1 MKKIKNDIFIS
12 IIIICVVL
20 SFLLL
25 YYINRKVVPIL
36 EKYGESTMNNIL
48 STTINDVVKSEFKN
62 KNLDNMINI
71 IKDNDNIELID
82 YNTQV
87 INEILS
93 DVTDKILV
101 SIKNIEISNIKNY
114 KEENMVYNI
123 PISMATNN
131 VFFGNL
137 GPRIPIKFNVIG
149 HVDTSIKSEIKEYGI
164 NNALIKIYINIKL
177 TSQVIV
183 PFSSK
188 ETIVSL
194 DVPISYKL
202 IKGTVPRYYGGLIRQ
217 NSNLLSTNIE

>member
-1 MKKIKNDIFIS
+1 MKKIKNNIFIS
-12 IIIICVVL
+12 IIIICIVL

-48 STTINDVVKSEFKN
+48 RTTINEVVRSEFEN
-62 KNLDNMINI
+62 KNLDNMISI
-71 IKDNDNIELID
+71 IKEDDNIELID

-93 DVTDKILV
+93 DVTNKLLV
-101 SIKNIEISNIKNY
+101 SIKNIEISNIKKY
-114 KEENMVYNI
+114 EEENMIYNI
-123 PISMATNN
+123 PIFIATNN

-137 GPRIPIKFNVIG
+137 GPKIPIKFNVIG
-149 HVDTSIKSEIKEYGI
+149 HVDTNIKSEIKEYGI
-164 NNALIKIYINIKL
+164 NNALVKIYINIKL
-177 TSQVIV
+177 TSQIIV

-188 ETIVSL
+188 EIIVSL

-202 IKGTVPRYYGGLIRQ
+202 IKGTVPRYYGGLISQ

>member
-1 MKKIKNDIFIS
+1 MKKFKNNIFIS
-12 IIIICVVL
+12 IIILCIVL

-25 YYINRKVVPIL
+25 YYINKKVVPIL
-36 EKYGESTMNNIL
+36 EKYGESTINNVL
-48 STTINDVVKSEFKN
+48 KNSINEVVKSEFKN

-71 IKDNDNIELID
+71 VKDNGSIELID

-93 DVTDKILV
+93 SVTDKLLV
-101 SIKNIEISNIKNY
+101 YIKDIEISNIKNY
-114 KEENMVYNI
+114 EKENMVYNI
-123 PISMATNN
+123 PISIASNN
-131 VFFGNL
+131 IFFGNL
-137 GPRIPIKFNVIG
+137 GPKIPIKFNVIG
-149 HVDTSIKSEIKEYGI
+149 HIDTNINSEIKEYGI

-202 IKGTVPRYYGGLIRQ
+202 IEGEVPKYYGGLIRQ